1 MHFFCF
7 QSSSSSSQHDALVKP
22 TIYEHNFGF
31 GTTEISPL
39 SIADESQFA
48 QHFQSPTQIEVEL
61 QPEQPDQSDVPTQ
74 ILPSLRTLLGLID
87 VFFVRQDKIESDI
100 HSIKV
105 DVSSIKR
112 VVLPSTSLVPTS
124 NPPPP

>member
-1 MHFFCF
+1 M
-7 QSSSSSSQHDALVKP
+7 
-22 TIYEHNFGF
+22 
-31 GTTEISPL
+31 
-39 SIADESQFA
+39 
-48 QHFQSPTQIEVEL
+48 EL